1 MEDQRA
7 DSKLKMITE
16 TGGEDKIEEEEAE
29 EQSGSSDG
37 FVNPFEAL
45 KKGNMAKN
53 ATLNPEKFEE
63 LLAPKLAALQAKLD
77 DGIAKVYNKIDEN
90 ENRAAAQLDQSD
102 ENCKEG
108 LIEVKDLVD
117 ALKLD
122 VGRLNEVNT
131 KWLQKLEFDVEE
143 TK

>member
-1 MEDQRA
+1 
-7 DSKLKMITE
+7 MITE
-16 TGGEDKIEEEEAE
+16 TGSEDKIEEEGADFADDANDE
-29 EQSGSSDG
+29 SGSSDG

-45 KKGNMAKN
+45 KKGQMAKE
-53 ATLNPEKFEE
+53 AALSPEKLEE
-63 LLAPKLAALQAKLD
+63 LLAPKLAAMQAKLD
-77 DGIAKVYNKIDEN
+77 DGIAKVYNKMDEN
-90 ENRAAAQLDQSD
+90 ENRAAAQADQSD
-102 ENCKEG
+102 VNGKEG
-108 LIEVKDLVD
+108 LIEVRDLVD